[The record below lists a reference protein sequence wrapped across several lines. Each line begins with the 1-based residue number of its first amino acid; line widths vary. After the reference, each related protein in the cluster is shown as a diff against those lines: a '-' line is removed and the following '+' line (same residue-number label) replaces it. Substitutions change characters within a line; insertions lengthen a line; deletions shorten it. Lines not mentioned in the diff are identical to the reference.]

1 MAGAKDSGRAK
12 FYAGICRAAFRVD
25 AVVLD
30 SGIKSGIE
38 QFALRRSKVSNE
50 QRIIC

>member
-1 MAGAKDSGRAK
+1 MVGAKESGRSK

-38 QFALRRSKVSNE
+38 
-50 QRIIC
+50 